1 MKEANCNTCPF
12 WQQHEQQPAV
22 PAPVKSVMVEGV
34 FSGKNGMVKE
44 IPVKPQPAAPLLGNC
59 LLEPPTSIMLPM
71 QGGSVDPRQISFLQK
86 EYYPVKPGFGLMSGC
101 SHHPEV
107 EAARV
112 RRLATEAIVVWKN
125 WLEFD
130 PQRHSHN
137 EGLSRIPPL
146 SELGRIA
153 DISQRS
159 DDDAKKD

>member
-1 MKEANCNTCPF
+1 MSEANCKTCPF
-12 WQQHEQQPAV
+12 WQQHDQQPAA
-22 PAPVKSVMVEGV
+22 PLPVKSVVVEGV
-34 FSGKNGMVKE
+34 FTGKNGTVKE
-44 IPVKPQPAAPLLGNC
+44 IPAKPQETPPLLGNC

-71 QGGSVDPRQISFLQK
+71 QGGGVDPRQISFLQK
-86 EYYPVKPGFGLMSGC
+86 EYYPVKPGDGPQSGC

-112 RRLATEAIVVWKN
+112 RRLATEAITIWKN

-137 EGLSRIPPL
+137 EGLPFVPPL
-146 SELGRIA
+146 SELGKVA

-159 DDDAKKD
+159 GGDDQKS